1 MHEHYYLGLDQ
12 GTTGTTAILFDEHW
26 NAVSR
31 GYEQIPL
38 LYPRSGW
45 VEHDARA
52 VWTSVLSATAQAL
65 AGAGADAGSIRSIGL
80 DHEGESV
87 VVWDKL
93 TGEPIH
99 NTIVWQDRRTAH
111 YADSLV
117 DQYNGL
123 IHSKTGLMIDSY
135 FSATK
140 LKWILDHAEGAAE
153 LAAKGRLL
161 AGTMDTWIIWKM
173 THGRTH
179 ITDASTASR
188 TMLFNLESG
197 DWDQELLDL
206 FEIDRSLLPEIR
218 DSASVYAWTDPLDFL
233 GAQIPISGILVDQQ
247 AALVGQAC
255 VRPGMVKTTYG
266 TGCFMLM
273 NTGETPV
280 FSESGLLP
288 TVAWQLSGKR
298 TYALDGGVYI
308 TGGAVRW
315 LQESLNLVEDPRD
328 TEQLALQVPDN
339 GGVYFVPA
347 FTGLAAPHWDSYA
360 SGMVIGI
367 TGGTQKAH
375 IVRAALEAT
384 CYQVRDVLDVMRRDS
399 NVPITAMRCNGRATA
414 NRFLMQFQSDVLDLP
429 LEIPERSDT
438 TAFGSAFMGA
448 LGLGEFEDISDAEQ
462 LWRSERCF
470 EPRMDISQQERLLYR
485 WHRAVERS
493 KYWRED

>member
-1 MHEHYYLGLDQ
+1 MHECYYLGLDQ
-12 GTTGTTAILFDEHW
+12 GTTGTTAILFDRQW

-52 VWTSVLSATAQAL
+52 VWTSVLSSTAQAL
-65 AGAGADAGSIRSIGL
+65 SQIGAEAGSIRCIGL
-80 DHEGESV
+80 NHEGESV

-93 TGEPIH
+93 TGEPIY

-111 YADSLV
+111 YADSLT

-123 IHSKTGLMIDSY
+123 VRGKTGLMIDSY

-140 LKWILDHAEGAAE
+140 LKWILDHAEGAGE

-161 AGTMDTWIIWKM
+161 AGTMDSWIIWKM

-179 ITDASTASR
+179 VTDASTASR

-206 FEIDRSLLPEIR
+206 FELDRSLLPEVR
-218 DSASVYAWTDPLDFL
+218 DSAAVYAWTDPLDFL
-233 GAQIPISGILVDQQ
+233 GARIPISGILVDQQ

-255 VRPGMVKTTYG
+255 VQPGMVKTTYG

-308 TGGAVRW
+308 TGGATRW

-328 TEQLALQVPDN
+328 TEPLALQVPDN

-367 TGGTQKAH
+367 TGGTRKAH

-384 CYQVRDVLDVMRRDS
+384 CYQVRDVLDVMCRDS

-414 NRFLMQFQSDVLDLP
+414 NRFLMQFQSDILDLP
-429 LEIPERSDT
+429 LEIPEHADT

-448 LGLGEFEDISDAEQ
+448 LGLGEFESISDAAQ
-462 LWRSERCF
+462 LWRSEHRF
-470 EPRMDISQQERLLYR
+470 EPRMDASRREHLLYH